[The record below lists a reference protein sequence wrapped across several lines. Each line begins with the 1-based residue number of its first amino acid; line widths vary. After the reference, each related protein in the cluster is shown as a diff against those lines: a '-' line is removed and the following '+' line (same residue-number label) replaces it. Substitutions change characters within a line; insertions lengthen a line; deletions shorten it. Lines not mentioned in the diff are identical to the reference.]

1 MGTLRDY
8 FTTDKDH
15 GAKVT
20 QTQEVTGRDGYKIP
34 CQMFL
39 DFGAGAITLAFY
51 LGPVADPFQRCV
63 DLITGNAI
71 EAVLAA
77 SGGFSVRTAYPADTE
92 AVDATT
98 LRFCGRVHIY
108 SESSLAES
116 DLATLLQ
123 IARQRGLIVQFRG
136 PEWASQRAVLEKP
149 LAFISHD

>member
-63 DLITGNAI
+63 DLITGNAYRLFRF
-71 EAVLAA
+71 ARGPCVKSL
-77 SGGFSVRTAYPADTE
+77 SCGFPDSEIPHPVVKLVGQRIPL
-92 AVDATT
+92 T
-98 LRFCGRVHIY
+98 LIY
-108 SESSLAES
+108 SIGQPQNRMFVGREFF
-116 DLATLLQ
+116 Q
-123 IARQRGLIVQFRG
+123 
-136 PEWASQRAVLEKP
+136 
-149 LAFISHD
+149 